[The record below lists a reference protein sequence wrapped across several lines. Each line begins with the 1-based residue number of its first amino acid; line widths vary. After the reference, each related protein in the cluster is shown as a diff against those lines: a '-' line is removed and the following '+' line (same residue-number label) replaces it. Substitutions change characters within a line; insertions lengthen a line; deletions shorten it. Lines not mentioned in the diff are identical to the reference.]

1 MVVADVSILE
11 QSAIAHFV
19 YAYVKVMGLNVSTLQ
34 DHAFVVVR
42 SFGTGN
48 DGKRDAASITVWL
61 MRVVYPSVFGCIFV
75 YQRLSHDDLGYLHTP
90 TRCLLLKF
98 LFF

>member
-1 MVVADVSILE
+1 
-11 QSAIAHFV
+11 
-19 YAYVKVMGLNVSTLQ
+19 
-34 DHAFVVVR
+34 
-42 SFGTGN
+42 
-48 DGKRDAASITVWL
+48 L